1 MTTFWGGRKE
11 RKKKRTAL
19 FLLFAYFLCRRRFV
33 APFGPFPGK
42 MEKKIKKE
50 KFYFSN
56 ERNFDSTGRGRK
68 LHQRADAH
76 IYSLMA
82 FYRGSRDSL
91 LREAEQRI
99 SRRRTSFQCYR
110 LPWMARTSQSTL
122 DGSSSPTCLSFG

>member
-1 MTTFWGGRKE
+1 MTTFWGGGRKE

-91 LREAEQRI
+91 SREKL
-99 SRRRTSFQCYR
+99 SNGF
-110 LPWMARTSQSTL
+110 LVVVPP
-122 DGSSSPTCLSFG
+122 SSVIDSHGWLVQAKAL